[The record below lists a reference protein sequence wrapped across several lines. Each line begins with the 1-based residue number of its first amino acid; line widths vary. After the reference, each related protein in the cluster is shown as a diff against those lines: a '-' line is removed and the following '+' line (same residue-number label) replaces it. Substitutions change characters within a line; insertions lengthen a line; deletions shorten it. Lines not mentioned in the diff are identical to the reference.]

1 MLILAFGFLL
11 LFNLGNVP
19 GLHTDETNYMN
30 EVISKATFGTDIHGL
45 KHPIYFASVW
55 GQGQSVLYSWIVTPF
70 IKLWGFS
77 IFLFRL
83 PMALLT
89 IITIVGIVLSLY
101 LTSKDKWFS
110 FCVTLAMVTTPW
122 FFISGRWVL
131 DANISPIFVMLGLIF
146 MYISMVNT
154 TKIRRDIFLVCSAI
168 LLSLSAYGYVA
179 SWLYLPF
186 LITALFFTGLI
197 EKWFSFKEM
206 LTWAFVILIL
216 VFPLIVFAYK
226 VNVQHADKF
235 SSLLFFDLPYL
246 QANRVSSLISTDGS
260 ILTNIKENIITGIQQ
275 VGLGS
280 DNLPQNST
288 YPYGVIF
295 PLMLVFTVIGMFGK
309 KSFINNNVEN
319 FRIIMLEALITFI
332 PGIMVI
338 RPNYNHWNFLW
349 FPLAVLTGYGL
360 YLAFKSV
367 GSLGKTILIVAPIA
381 MFILFA
387 SNSYFGFNHK
397 NTTFNDS
404 LGSIQETKRIDKMM
418 HTEYK
423 KHNLY
428 IEDLSSNFNNF
439 RLAETPISSSQYL
452 EMQHGVKRGKDKI
465 VPSPIHSYGYLRDTY
480 DINKAKNGDDAM
492 IFDVNLNN
500 PGSISTNKHWH
511 FVKNAYFNH
520 HKVKIF
526 QKG

>member
-1 MLILAFGFLL
+1 MAFGFLL
-11 LFNLGNVP
+11 LFNLGNIP

-30 EVISKATFGTDIHGL
+30 EVISKANFGTDIHGL

-89 IITIVGIVLSLY
+89 ILTILGTVLSLY
-101 LTSKDKWFS
+101 FTSKDKWFS
-110 FCVTLAMVTTPW
+110 FCITLAMVTTPW

-146 MYISMVNT
+146 MYISTVNT
-154 TKIRRDIFLVCSAI
+154 SQPKRYVFLLCSAI

-186 LITALFFTGLI
+186 LITMLFFTGLLK
-197 EKWFSFKEM
+197 KWFSIKEM
-206 LTWAFVILIL
+206 LAWSLVILIL
-216 VFPLIVFAYK
+216 VFPLIVFAYR
-226 VNVQHADKF
+226 VNVQHIDKITRF
-235 SSLLFFDLPYL
+235 MFLDLPYL

-260 ILTNIKENIITGIQQ
+260 ILANIKENIIIGIQQ

-280 DNLPQNST
+280 DHLPQNSA

-309 KSFINNNVEN
+309 KTFINNNVSN
-319 FRIIMLEALITFI
+319 FRVIMLEALITFI
-332 PGIMVI
+332 PGIMII

-360 YLAFKSV
+360 YLSFQAV
-367 GSLGKTILIVAPIA
+367 GKLGKTMLVVAPIA
-381 MFILFA
+381 MFVLF
-387 SNSYFGFNHK
+387 SFNSYFGFNHK
-397 NTTFNDS
+397 DTTFNDS
-404 LGSIQETKRIDKMM
+404 LGSVNETKHIDNLM
-418 HTEYK
+418 HTK
-423 KHNLY
+423 FKNHSLY
-428 IEDLSSNFNNF
+428 IENLSSNFNNF
-439 RLAETPISSSQYL
+439 RLVEHPINSSQYL
-452 EMQHGVKRGKDKI
+452 EMQHGVKRDKNKI
-465 VPSPIHSYGYLRDTY
+465 VPSPAHAYGYLRDGY
-480 DINKAKNGDDAM
+480 DIAKAKHGDEAM
-492 IFDVNLNN
+492 IFDANLNS
-500 PGSISTNKHWH
+500 PGSIATDKQWH
-511 FVKNAYFNH
+511 LVKDTYFNH
-520 HKVKIF
+520 QKVEIF
-526 QKG
+526 QKE